1 MFIGQSNNRTLQYN
15 SQIPTN
21 ITSVAKTFSCFSA
34 TKFSKIATFHAT
46 TKVSKIAT
54 FQGKGSKKQ
63 PPFIMLSIFK
73 KRQFSSKEIFYQCKS
88 PFAKTFLAFSHKI
101 LENSHIFK
109 FFVVLAK
116 RNANFYWFVAKSSH
130 FGYFCIY
137 SHQKNLVA
145 TPSSK
150 QPHWLLIATFG
161 KPDILLFF
169 QLQMVRK

>member
-1 MFIGQSNNRTLQYN
+1 
-15 SQIPTN
+15 
-21 ITSVAKTFSCFSA
+21 
-34 TKFSKIATFHAT
+34 
-46 TKVSKIAT
+46 
-54 FQGKGSKKQ
+54 
-63 PPFIMLSIFK
+63 MLAIFK

-161 KPDILLFF
+161 NTDCLGRVPNRNILLCDIHSTSNLRLHLRTLLWCG
-169 QLQMVRK
+169 LQIIKDKTKVPVFS

>member
-1 MFIGQSNNRTLQYN
+1 MLFSHKILKNSHFSRHHQSIKN
-15 SQIPTN
+15 SHILGKRQQ
-21 ITSVAKTFSCFSA
+21 
-34 TKFSKIATFHAT
+34 KIATIYYAGNFH
-46 TKVSKIAT
+46 
-54 FQGKGSKKQ
+54 
-63 PPFIMLSIFK
+63 

-161 KPDILLFF
+161 NTEYILT
-169 QLQMVRK
+169 

>member
-1 MFIGQSNNRTLQYN
+1 
-15 SQIPTN
+15 
-21 ITSVAKTFSCFSA
+21 
-34 TKFSKIATFHAT
+34 
-46 TKVSKIAT
+46 
-54 FQGKGSKKQ
+54 
-63 PPFIMLSIFK
+63 MLAIFK

-161 KPDILLFF
+161 NTDGRNFFFACNFCLFTIQQAENTFVVMLLIDRILLSQDHILSMMTCTFVNLTKSF
-169 QLQMVRK
+169 LFKRINKD

>member
-1 MFIGQSNNRTLQYN
+1 MFQKNLNNFNLQISIFVRPN
-15 SQIPTN
+15 R
-21 ITSVAKTFSCFSA
+21 VAKTFSCFSA

-46 TKVSKIAT
+46 AKVSKIAT

-63 PPFIMLSIFK
+63 PPFIMLAIFK

-161 KPDILLFF
+161 NTGC
-169 QLQMVRK
+169 LQNYVQPEPI